1 MKIALCILLT
11 AASAY
16 SQVPFTREYIF
27 VAPTWQ
33 TAEGSAANYYGAG
46 FGRER
51 ELGARIV
58 VGMEPPSPP
67 AMDESSERIRP
78 ETVES
83 NAADTA
89 L

>member
-1 MKIALCILLT
+1 MKIDLCILLT

-51 ELGARIV
+51 VLGARIG

-67 AMDESSERIRP
+67 WKVMLLTPLCNATPAPNRAAMP
-78 ETVES
+78 P
-83 NAADTA
+83 
-89 L
+89 